1 MTSVDSHKLF
11 TIIPYFLTN
20 ARVFRITFDCVSEG
34 VYADYRNLIRGPI
47 EIKNVLK
54 REKMSKSGG
63 GISSGDQKVHNSKC
77 GLFDKR
83 GGIFSFYSQM

>member
-11 TIIPYFLTN
+11 TIIPYFVTN

-47 EIKNVLK
+47 QIKNVPK
-54 REKMSKSGG
+54 REKKVQKWGR
-63 GISSGDQKVHNSKC
+63 DQ
-77 GLFDKR
+77 LR
-83 GGIFSFYSQM
+83 R